1 MIELYKRNKNRIE
14 LLEKEIPRLKETI
27 KDMERRVELIEKRE
41 MQRQLNGVD
50 FSQKW

>member
-1 MIELYKRNKNRIE
+1 MFKRNKKRIE
-14 LLEKEIPRLKETI
+14 LLEKENQRLTEAI
-27 KDMERRVELIEKRE
+27 NELESRVELIEKRE

>member
-1 MIELYKRNKNRIE
+1 MFKRNKKRIE
-14 LLEKEIPRLKETI
+14 LLEKENQRLTETI
-27 KDMERRVELIEKRE
+27 NELESRVELIEKRE

>member
-1 MIELYKRNKNRIE
+1 MFKRNKKRIE
-14 LLEKEIPRLKETI
+14 LLEKENQRLTEAI
-27 KDMERRVELIEKRE
+27 NELERRVELIEKRE

>member
-1 MIELYKRNKNRIE
+1 MFKRNKKRIE
-14 LLEKEIPRLKETI
+14 LLEKENQLLTEAINEL
-27 KDMERRVELIEKRE
+27 ERRVELIEKRE

>member
-1 MIELYKRNKNRIE
+1 MFKRNKKRIE
-14 LLEKEIPRLKETI
+14 LLEKENQRLTETI
-27 KDMERRVELIEKRE
+27 KELERRVELIEKRE